1 MRKHTVI
8 LAMVL
13 CALGLVTC
21 VMWGERDA
29 ERHMRRRA
37 EAQLMQ
43 VQADA
48 QAAQQT
54 GKDAQEA
61 LRVGKTAWNEA
72 LESIAQERDSLLTE
86 NLSLSQQAEEMRLAL
101 AASEAAREEQG
112 LTQAAAADQTQNLAQ
127 ALARTQQQAAELALR
142 VNKALASV
150 TDLTAEN
157 QRLSR
162 QAEAAER
169 ALEREDCR
177 EPQAFR
183 RSICRSCEDPLLHIQ
198 VKAVLEALQ
207 AGKQPVN

>member
-183 RSICRSCEDPLLHIQ
+183 RSICRGCEDPLLCSQ

>member
-29 ERHMRRRA
+29 ERYMRRRA

-72 LESIAQERDSLLTE
+72 LDSIAQERDSLLTE
-86 NLSLSQQAEEMRLAL
+86 NLSLAQQAEEMRLAL

-112 LTQAAAADQTQNLAQ
+112 LAQAAAADQTQNLAQ
-127 ALARTQQQAAELALR
+127 ALARTPQQAAELALR

-162 QAEAAER
+162 QVEAAEQ
-169 ALEREDCR
+169 ALEREDRR
-177 EPQAFR
+177 EPQASR
-183 RSICRSCEDPLLHIQ
+183 RSICRSCEDPLLRIQ